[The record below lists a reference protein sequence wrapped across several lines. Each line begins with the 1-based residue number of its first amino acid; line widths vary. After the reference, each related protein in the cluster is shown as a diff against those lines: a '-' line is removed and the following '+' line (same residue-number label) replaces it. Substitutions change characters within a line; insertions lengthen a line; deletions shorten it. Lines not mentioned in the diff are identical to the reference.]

1 MKIEEKTVYKYVV
14 DGVEFDSYDDA
25 YYFMRELLK

>member
-25 YYFMRELLK
+25 RKHEL